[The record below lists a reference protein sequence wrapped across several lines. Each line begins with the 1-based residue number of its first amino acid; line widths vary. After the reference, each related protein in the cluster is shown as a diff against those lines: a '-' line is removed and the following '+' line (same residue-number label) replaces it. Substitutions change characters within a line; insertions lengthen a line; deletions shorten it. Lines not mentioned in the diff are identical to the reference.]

1 MDNLKTSYLADV
13 AVALDAANTYYQTEN
28 ESPMTDAEYD
38 LLLVRLTKLGEANNW
53 TEHEQLLAVAAGT
66 APIEEDKK
74 VTHRARALSL
84 NKAQDEEELTKFLE
98 KMVAYGLEHDEAIDL
113 DVEPKLDGLAFIVT
127 YVDGELEIV
136 ATRGDSRVGENLTE
150 KVKTVAIKGLPHKI
164 DYEGVLEIRGELFMT
179 LSDFAAANTYR
190 DKVFLE
196 EQERKHTAKVAS
208 FRLKNPGRALP
219 KDLAEFSPV
228 ARKQEKHPRN
238 TVSGA
243 IMSKNASRLDG
254 VVITLGT
261 YDVIPVTGVLT
272 EEVSYRKVM
281 EFAASQGFLT
291 ASSLVEGVMDAS
303 LTPYEQVVQFGAVRD
318 KLDVP
323 TDGVVVK
330 VDSLPL
336 RELIGSGEKHPRWAV
351 AYKYEAKIEETTLR
365 EIVRNVG
372 RTGAITYVAVFDTVD
387 LDAEVS
393 NATVNNARFIAN
405 LDLRIGD
412 RILVR
417 KANDIIP
424 EVVSVVFE
432 AREGKSLVPYEAP
445 TTCPKCAEDLDTT
458 SSIIWRCHNPE
469 CALANRIIHAV
480 SRNNL
485 DIDGLSTSY
494 IELLVDAGLIADV
507 ADVYGLTFEQL
518 ATLETAKTYTDT
530 PDNQVLGR
538 VGQRVPLGEKTA
550 STLMAAIEKSKAQS
564 LNRII
569 SSLGIRFLGSTFGRR
584 FADHFQ
590 SFDAFTAAT
599 VAELQQVDGV
609 KDKAVDMRAGLDKLA
624 PLLEKYRAVGFLNM
638 VEVPKAASSDA
649 LAGESVVVTGA
660 VPGFSTRDSVKEL
673 IMAHGGVAGSSVSSK
688 TTILVAPEFERETSK
703 AKKALAL
710 GITILTPEQ
719 FLSKLGV

>member
-1 MDNLKTSYLADV
+1 MDNLKTSYLHDV

-66 APIEEDKK
+66 APIDEDKK

-84 NKAQDEEELTKFLE
+84 NKAQDEDELNKFLE
-98 KMVAYGLEHDEAIDL
+98 KMVAYGLEHDEPIDL

-150 KVKTVAIKGLPHKI
+150 KVKSVAIKGLPHKI

-190 DKVFLE
+190 DKVSLE
-196 EQERKHTAKVAS
+196 EQEKKHAAKVAS
-208 FRLKNPGRALP
+208 YRAKNPGQALS
-219 KDLAEFSPV
+219 KELAEFAPV

-261 YDVIPVTGVLT
+261 YDVIPVTGKLT

-281 EFAASQGFLT
+281 DFASSQGFLT
-291 ASSLVEGVMDAS
+291 ASSLVQGVMDS
-303 LTPYEQVVQFGAVRD
+303 SSTPYEQVEQFGKARAN
-318 KLDVP
+318 LDVP

-336 RELIGSGEKHPRWAV
+336 RELIGSGEKHPRWAL

-432 AREGKSLVPYEAP
+432 AREGKNLVPYEAP
-445 TTCPKCAEDLDTT
+445 TTCPKCDEDLDTT

-494 IELLVDAGLIADV
+494 IELLVDAGLIVDV

-518 ATLETAKTYTDT
+518 ATLETTKTYTT
-530 PDNQVLGR
+530 QALFGK
-538 VGQRVPLGEKTA
+538 RVPLGEKTA
-550 STLMAAIEKSKAQS
+550 ANLMKAIEKSKAQP

-590 SFDAFTAAT
+590 SFDVFAAAT
-599 VAELQQVDGV
+599 VADLQEVDGV

-624 PLLEKYRAVGFLNM
+624 PLLDKYRAVGFLNM
-638 VEVPKAASSDA
+638 VEVPKTAASDA